1 MPPSTVAVNVPE
13 TERFTAVAFPVN
25 AELLASALLEIDANR
40 MASVY
45 VDEPEDFTAAVT
57 ALISRT
63 LELHLNR
70 PINLENLY
78 K

>member
-1 MPPSTVAVNVPE
+1 MHVE
-13 TERFTAVAFPVN
+13 ILEQRC
-25 AELLASALLEIDANR
+25 AEALLGYSQTMADA
-40 MASVY
+40 Y
-45 VDEPEDFTAAVT
+45 TTEPEDFTAAVT
-57 ALISRT
+57 ALLART

>member
-1 MPPSTVAVNVPE
+1 LCGYAQT
-13 TERFTAVAFPVN
+13 
-25 AELLASALLEIDANR
+25 
-40 MASVY
+40 MAGAY
-45 VDEPEDFTAAVT
+45 TTEPEDFDAAVT
-57 ALISRT
+57 ALLART

>member
-1 MPPSTVAVNVPE
+1 MN
-13 TERFTAVAFPVN
+13 TEILEKRC
-25 AELLASALLEIDANR
+25 AEALLGYAQTMADA
-40 MASVY
+40 Y
-45 VDEPEDFTAAVT
+45 TTEPEDFDAAVT
-57 ALISRT
+57 ALLART